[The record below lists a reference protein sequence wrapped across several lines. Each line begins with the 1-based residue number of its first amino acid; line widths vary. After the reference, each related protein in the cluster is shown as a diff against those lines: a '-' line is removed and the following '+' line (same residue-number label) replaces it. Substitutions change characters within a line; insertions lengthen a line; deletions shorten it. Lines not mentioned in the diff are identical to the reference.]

1 MKRLQEDANNPLAGG
16 GRRRLVQMG
25 DLEPAAA
32 LRVPVVGSEEPAAG
46 SALMQQ
52 LQDVGVSALPQLKP
66 GGRRK
71 RAVQARVDLD
81 AASLLLGAVS
91 TFQGGP
97 TQPSAAAPVAAAQAV
112 SVPLPVAAAR
122 APVRFS

>member
-52 LQDVGVSALPQLKP
+52 LQDVGVSALPQVKP

-71 RAVQARVDLD
+71 RAVQARADVD
-81 AASLLLGAVS
+81 AASLLLGAVTKIQCTRHDGGSS
-91 TFQGGP
+91 TASPEAGVEA
-97 TQPSAAAPVAAAQAV
+97 SEDDAPA
-112 SVPLPVAAAR
+112 
-122 APVRFS
+122 